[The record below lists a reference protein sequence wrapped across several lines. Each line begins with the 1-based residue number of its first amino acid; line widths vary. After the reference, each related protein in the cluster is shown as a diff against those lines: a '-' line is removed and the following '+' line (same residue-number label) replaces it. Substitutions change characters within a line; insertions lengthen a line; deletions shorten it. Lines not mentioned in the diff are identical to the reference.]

1 MQKIL
6 VEISVAELLDKIS
19 ILSIK
24 MSKIKNKNK
33 NKLIKNEMNILN
45 SYLKKNLK
53 INKKIR
59 NYQKLLLKVN
69 LSLWNIEDNIRKKE
83 KIKNFGNEFIDL
95 ARKVYIN
102 NDKRSKIKLK
112 INKYFGS
119 NIVEVKSYSKY

>member
-45 SYLKKNLK
+45 NYLKKNLK
-53 INKKIR
+53 VNKKIR
-59 NYQKLLLKVN
+59 NYQKLLFKVN

-102 NDKRSKIKLK
+102 NDERSKIKSK

>member
-59 NYQKLLLKVN
+59 NYQKLLFKVN

>member
-33 NKLIKNEMNILN
+33 NKLIKNELNILN
-45 SYLKKNLK
+45 NYLKKNLK
-53 INKKIR
+53 ENKKIR
-59 NYQKLLLKVN
+59 NYQKLLFKVN

-102 NDKRSKIKLK
+102 NDERSKIKSK

>member
-33 NKLIKNEMNILN
+33 NKLIKNELNILN
-45 SYLKKNLK
+45 NYLKKNLK
-53 INKKIR
+53 VNKKIR
-59 NYQKLLLKVN
+59 NYQKLLFKVN

-102 NDKRSKIKLK
+102 NDERSKIKSK